1 MISRLEKR
9 VVAFFVAIIVAI
21 SGLPYTTLQAQAA
34 ECEDTREIV
43 QDVVTEDS
51 VAAGET
57 VVYSFV
63 PSETATYK
71 VTTIGEG
78 DTVGHIYDADW
89 NVLYSDNDSGEG
101 LNYQLEAALTA
112 GTLYYLESGFFMEGD
127 AGTIQ
132 TVVSEAVAEDTE
144 EVSTSTEEAEETV
157 EAATEE
163 TVADVEE
170 ENPDD
175 ATSSDALQEEEE
187 TVDASTSDYEYEVVN
202 NGVRILKYIGSA
214 KTVKI
219 PEKIAGKYVTKI
231 GDYAFKYSD
240 ITSVSIPS
248 KVTEVQYGAFSYCE
262 DLKNVTFASNNTLKT
277 IGEQAFMG
285 CGFTKIQLPDSVQ
298 TMGGYSFTCAAL
310 TSFTFPKSI
319 QKVGDAALAG
329 TDITKIV
336 LSSNKVTYGD
346 AIFEDCKKLYD
357 VTLPDTMIEIPKLMF
372 WNTTSLKKI
381 VFPAN
386 LQIIRT
392 SAFISSGLETLNLP
406 SKLKTIEDY
415 AFCECK
421 IQTITFPDSLTYM
434 GKGVFYGCDKLTTV
448 KLGKGLKTIPEETFG
463 FTAVKN
469 IDFGSASVISP
480 RAFMSAGFQ
489 TLKIP
494 STVTDIQ
501 YVAFY
506 GNKNLTSITLPSNLL
521 KLDGYAFHDTKWYQ
535 NKSNGIVYAGKIAYN
550 YKGTA
555 GTKLTLASDTTSI
568 AAAAFYNQTNVTSV
582 SLPVTLK
589 YVNKFAF
596 YNCTG
601 LKKVV
606 IPASVNT
613 IDAYAFGYEIADW
626 NDTNAVEVSDL
637 DYHGFYYAKK
647 ITGFTIVGYAGTA
660 AERYAK
666 QNGFKFEAQKIPTV
680 TGVKAVPAGK
690 NKVTITWNKT
700 NYAQGYII
708 YAQKNGTYAFCG
720 MTTSQS
726 ATTFTDTKALDTDYN
741 FYRVFAYRKDVSGK
755 KVYGSCDKY
764 VYAKGITT
772 KITNLKA
779 ASVTGGVKLN
789 WTKSAD
795 AAGYIIYRRV
805 GNGKFEYLGMTSQT
819 TYTDKKASKNEYN
832 FYRVYPYHKTAN
844 GKRVIGE
851 TCAKYVYG
859 KAK

>member
-21 SGLPYTTLQAQAA
+21 SGLPYTTLQTQAA
-34 ECEDTREIV
+34 EREDTREIV

-57 VVYSFV
+57 VAYSFV

-101 LNYQLEAALTA
+101 LNYQLEATLTA

-157 EAATEE
+157 EAEPEE
-163 TVADVEE
+163 TVADAED

-187 TVDASTSDYEYEVVN
+187 TVDASTRDYEYEVVN
-202 NGVRILKYIGSA
+202 NGVRILKYIGSS

-219 PEKIAGKYVTKI
+219 PEKINGTYVTKI
-231 GDYAFKYSD
+231 GESAFESSN

-248 KVTEVQYGAFSYCE
+248 KVTEVEYRAFSYCN
-262 DLKNVTFASNNTLKT
+262 DLTNVTFASNNTLKT
-277 IGEQAFMG
+277 IGHWAFIG
-285 CGFTKIQLPDSVQ
+285 CSFTKIQLPDSVQ
-298 TMGGYSFTCAAL
+298 TMGEHSFQL
-310 TSFTFPKSI
+310 TKLASFTFPKSI
-319 QKVGDAALAG
+319 QKVGTASLTG
-329 TDITKIV
+329 TDITKVV
-336 LSSNKVTYGD
+336 LPVNKVTYGSS
-346 AIFEDCKKLYD
+346 IFEDCKKLSD
-357 VTLPDTMIEIPKLMF
+357 VTLPDTMTEIPESMF
-372 WNTTSLKKI
+372 EGTTSLKKI

-386 LQIIRT
+386 LQIIQKN
-392 SAFISSGLETLNLP
+392 AFCESGLETLTLP
-406 SKLKTIEDY
+406 SKLKTIEGG
-415 AFCECK
+415 AFGRTN
-421 IQTITFPDSLTYM
+421 IQTVTIPDSVTYM
-434 GKGVFYGCDKLTTV
+434 GGSAFYGCKKLTSV
-448 KLGKGLKTIPEETFG
+448 KIGKGLKTIPDDAFAA
-463 FTAVKN
+463 TAIKN
-469 IDFGSASVISP
+469 IDFGNVSVISDY
-480 RAFMSAGFQ
+480 AFSESKFE
-489 TLKIP
+489 TLNIP

-501 YVAFY
+501 YRAFVY
-506 GNKNLTSITLPSNLL
+506 SISLASITLPSSLL
-521 KLDGYAFHDTKWYQ
+521 KLDGNAFDGTKWYE
-535 NKSNGIVYAGKIAYN
+535 NKPDGMVYAGKIAYK

-555 GTKLTLASDTTSI
+555 GTKITLASGTTSI
-568 AAAAFYNQTNVTSV
+568 AAAAIDNQPNVTSV
-582 SLPVTLK
+582 SLPTTLK
-589 YVNKFAF
+589 YINEFAI
-596 YNCTG
+596 YSCDA
-601 LKKVV
+601 LKKIV

-613 IDAYAFGYEIADW
+613 IERYALGYTVADW
-626 NDTNAVEVSDL
+626 GDSSAIKVDDSE
-637 DYHGFYYAKK
+637 YGYPGIKK

-708 YAQKNGTYAFCG
+708 YAQKNGTYAYCG

-726 ATTFTDTKALDTDYN
+726 ATTFTDKKALDTDYN
-741 FYRVFAYRKDVSGK
+741 FYRVFAYRKDVNGK